1 MAWGNMQIGY
11 YQFNVTVPYGAL
23 WKTFHSVLSRDFGSA
38 IEQLYYSQKTTTD
51 GIGKWI
57 KQGDK

>member
-1 MAWGNMQIGY
+1 MQIGY

-23 WKTFHSVLSRDFGSA
+23 WKTFHSVLSRDFGSV
-38 IEQLYYSQKTTTD
+38 IEQFCCSQKTTTD

-57 KQGDK
+57 KQGNK